1 MTARQAQILVV
12 DDNEDNRD
20 MLARRLRRMGHAVV
34 EAENGRVALERLR
47 QQPFDLVLLDIM
59 MPEVNGFQVLEQV
72 HQVPEWRHIP
82 VVVISALDDM
92 DSVVRCV
99 ELGAEDYLFKPFN
112 AVLLNARVAACL
124 DKKWLRDQEQAHL
137 AALRQEMELGRQ
149 IQADFMPM
157 ELPTLPGWEIAAR
170 FHPAYEVAGDF
181 YDVFRLPGNR
191 LGLLLGDVSGKGVG
205 AALFM
210 ALTRSLLRAFAD
222 RARTDDALPFTDADI
237 LDAVRLTNR
246 YILRHHQQRTN
257 MFATLFMGV
266 LEVTSGQLSYVNAGH
281 VPPLL
286 ARAAAGCES
295 LEPTG
300 PLVGVTEDIPFRVH
314 DTHLNPGDSL
324 LIYTDGVTEAMNAR
338 HELLGTER
346 LMTVLDRPPTSADN
360 LLDRIEAMV
369 RAHSG
374 TASLSDDLTLLALR
388 RTQED

>member
-20 MLARRLRRMGHAVV
+20 MLARRLRRMGHTVV
-34 EAENGRVALERLR
+34 EAENGRVALDRLR
-47 QQPFDLVLLDIM
+47 HQPFDLILLDIM
-59 MPEVNGFQVLEQV
+59 MPEMNGFQVLEQV
-72 HQVPEWRHIP
+72 RQDPQWRHIP

-92 DSVVRCV
+92 DSVARCV

-112 AVLLNARVAACL
+112 AVLLSARVTACL

-157 ELPTLPGWEIAAR
+157 ELPTLDGWEIAAR
-170 FHPAYEVAGDF
+170 FRPAYEVAGDF
-181 YDVFRLPGNR
+181 YDVFHLPDNR

-222 RARTDDALPFTDADI
+222 RARAEDKDI

-246 YILRHHQQRTN
+246 YILRHHQQRTS

-266 LEVTSGQLSYVNAGH
+266 LEVTTGQLSYVNAGH

-286 ARAAAGCES
+286 ARADATCEP

-300 PLVGVTEDIPFRVH
+300 PLVGVTEDIPFRIH
-314 DTHLNPGDSL
+314 DTRLDAGDCL

-346 LMTVLDRPPTSADN
+346 LLTALNHPPASADD

-369 RAHSG
+369 DAHSG
-374 TASLSDDLTLLALR
+374 GNTPSDDLTLLALR
-388 RTQED
+388 RVT

>member
-1 MTARQAQILVV
+1 MTTRQAQILVV

-20 MLARRLRRMGHAVV
+20 MLARRLRRMGHAVI
-34 EAENGRVALERLR
+34 EAENGRVALDRLR

-72 HQVPEWRHIP
+72 RQVPEWRHIP
-82 VVVISALDDM
+82 VVVISALDDL

-124 DKKWLRDQEQAHL
+124 EKKWLRDQEQAHL

-170 FHPAYEVAGDF
+170 FLPANEVAGDF
-181 YDVFRLPGNR
+181 YDVFRLPDDR

-222 RARTDDALPFTDADI
+222 RARPDDPAPISDAAI

-266 LEVTSGQLSYVNAGH
+266 LEVTTGRLSYINAGH
-281 VPPLL
+281 VPPLH
-286 ARAAAGCES
+286 ARAAGGCES

-300 PLVGVTEDIPFRVH
+300 PLVGVTEDIPFQVGRVH
-314 DTHLNPGDSL
+314 LEVGDCL
-324 LIYTDGVTEAMNAR
+324 LVYTDGVTEAMNTR

-346 LMTVLDRPPTSADN
+346 LMTVLDRPPTSADD

-369 RAHSG
+369 RAHTGSDN
-374 TASLSDDLTLLALR
+374 LSDDLTLLALR
-388 RTQED
+388 RK